1 MLRRLVISKR
11 NNTTDVKILELFA
24 GGALITE
31 ACLKPNIS
39 PSTLSKWRRED
50 REFDD
55 TCWSA
60 EGQGIMVQ
68 RAMLI
73 ERMHEAIEIT
83 GPGSAIRIQG
93 SQTTFTKTDAPLA
106 N

>member
-1 MLRRLVISKR
+1 MSKR
-11 NNTTDVKILELFA
+11 NDTTDVKILELFA

-31 ACLKPNIS
+31 VCRKLNIS

-93 SQTTFTKTDAPLA
+93 SQTTFTKTAAPLA